1 MVKLKTATKWLIL
14 NRFQHVIECLLHIS
28 GLRPTQTQPKKTAI
42 TLNPIRLKIHIAA
55 LWEISNKLVLK
66 QLQYILDYLL
76 PI

>member
-1 MVKLKTATKWLIL
+1 M
-14 NRFQHVIECLLHIS
+14 LLHIS

-55 LWEISNKLVLK
+55 LWAISNKLVLK
-66 QLQYILDYLL
+66 QLQYILGYLL